1 MGVDVLVA
9 GAGIGGLTTALALH
23 RAGIPARLVEAVA
36 ELRPIG
42 VGINLLPHAVGEL
55 TALGLG
61 DALAQTAVP
70 IAEMAHFDRHG
81 NRIWS
86 EPRGLAQ
93 GHPRPQYA
101 LHRGE
106 LQTLLYEAVRDRLGA
121 DAVRTGTA
129 LDGFTKDADGLRLTL
144 RSTVTGARTTDRA
157 EALIGADGLHSR
169 ARALLHPG
177 EQPLPLWNGIRMWR
191 GTVRAEPFLGGR
203 TMAIV
208 GSNAT
213 AKLVVYPISRRA
225 EEHGEALLNWVC
237 EVRVA
242 QGGPVE
248 GAAWNRTGRLADVL
262 AHYADWKLD
271 RLGLDVPAML
281 AATEEILEYP
291 MADRDPLTSWGRGR
305 VTLLGDAAHPMYPIG
320 SNGGSQ
326 AVLDARA
333 LARALTSGAS
343 VPSALR
349 AYESERAP
357 LTGALVRVMRE
368 MPADRLLQAVAERA
382 PDGFER
388 VEDVLTAEE
397 LASIDAAY
405 RRTSGPGDAGA
416 GPSHG
421 PGRHS

>member
-23 RAGIPARLVEAVA
+23 RAGIRARLVEAAA

-42 VGINLLPHAVGEL
+42 VGINLLPHAVEEL

-61 DALAQTAVP
+61 DALAQVAVP
-70 IAEMAHFDRHG
+70 TAEMAHFDRHG

-93 GHPRPQYA
+93 GHRRPQYS

-106 LQTLLYEAVRDRLGA
+106 LQALLYEAVRDRLGA

-129 LDGFTKDADGLRLTL
+129 LDGFEEHAEDAGGLRVTL
-144 RSTVTGARTTDRA
+144 RSTTTGARTTERA
-157 EALIGADGLHSR
+157 EALVGADGLHSR
-169 ARALLHPG
+169 VRALLHPG
-177 EQPLPLWNGIRMWR
+177 EQRLPLWNGVRMWR

-203 TMAIV
+203 TMAVV

-225 EEHGEALLNWVC
+225 EERGEALLNWVC

-242 QGGPVE
+242 EGGPVE

-271 RLGLDVPAML
+271 RLGLDVPALL

-291 MADRDPLTSWGRGR
+291 MADRDPLESWGRGR

-333 LARALTSGAS
+333 LARALTSAAS

-357 LTGALVRVMRE
+357 LTGELVRAMRE
-368 MPADRLLQAVAERA
+368 MPADRLLRAVAERA

-416 GPSHG
+416 GPARGGH
-421 PGRHS
+421 